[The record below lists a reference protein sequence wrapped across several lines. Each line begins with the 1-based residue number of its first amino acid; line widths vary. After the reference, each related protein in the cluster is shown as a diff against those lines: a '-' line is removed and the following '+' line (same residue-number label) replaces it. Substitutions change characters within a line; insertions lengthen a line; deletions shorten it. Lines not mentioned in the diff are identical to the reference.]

1 MKKLGMKK
9 LALILVL
16 VLALCLTGCAGKEA
30 KKQEGFAP
38 KLDTKADCTITVSG
52 HYENFEA
59 LETEFN
65 RFAEHYPNVN
75 LKYVYMDDY
84 KNNIAT
90 ALESSEAPDIFFNY
104 SSWGDAEYAQA
115 ENLADSALGIDLS
128 CIRQSLLYKDAA
140 GNVPTVPVYTTTY
153 GMLVNE
159 EIFEK
164 NKIAIPKTYD
174 ELIAACEALKA
185 VGYTSPIM
193 AYNNGS
199 EMLFPMFY
207 PYFCAQIQGKE
218 DVIRKMNNM
227 EEGAGEYMRSAL
239 ELAADFMSLGYIDL
253 ESCSQIANNY
263 EALILRFFEGD
274 VPMMMASGNT
284 VSGTEKREKKSEAF
298 TAHPFK
304 YSYHPVPSTKEGGY
318 FLNLVSIGFAVN
330 KNSQNLEMANEFM
343 RFLVTP
349 GEMNRMAQAKR
360 MVTPCTD
367 MSLDGVYA
375 AFGGMDASRVIN
387 ISELGLADT
396 PDAQVRKA
404 GWQVSNGTMTVDEAV
419 AAFGTLQ

>member
-9 LALILVL
+9 LALVLVL

-90 ALESSEAPDIFFNY
+90 ALESSEAPDIFFTY

-185 VGYTSPIM
+185 AGYASPIM

-218 DVIRKMNNM
+218 DVIQKMNNM

-239 ELAADFMSLGYIDL
+239 ELAADFMSRGYVDL

-263 EALILRFFEGD
+263 EAVILRFFEGD

-387 ISELGLADT
+387 MSELGLADT

-419 AAFGTLQ
+419 AAFGTIE

>member
-9 LALILVL
+9 LALVLVL

-65 RFAEHYPNVN
+65 RFAEYYPNVN

-90 ALESSEAPDIFFNY
+90 ALESSEAPDIFFTY

-115 ENLADSALGIDLS
+115 ENLADPATGIDLS
-128 CIRQSLLYKDAA
+128 CIRESLLYKDAA

-185 VGYTSPIM
+185 AGYASPIM

-239 ELAADFMSLGYIDL
+239 ELAADFMSRGYIDL

-274 VPMMMASGNT
+274 VPMMMATGNT

-387 ISELGLADT
+387 MSELGLADT

>member
-9 LALILVL
+9 LALVLVL

-65 RFAEHYPNVN
+65 RFAEYYPNVN
-75 LKYVYMDDY
+75 MKYVYMDDY

-90 ALESSEAPDIFFNY
+90 ALESSEAPDIFFTY
-104 SSWGDAEYAQA
+104 SSWGDAEYTQA
-115 ENLADSALGIDLS
+115 ENLADPATGIDLS
-128 CIRQSLLYKDAA
+128 CIRESLLYKDAA

-185 VGYTSPIM
+185 AGYASPIM

-239 ELAADFMSLGYIDL
+239 ELAADFMGRGYIDL

-263 EALILRFFEGD
+263 EAVILRFFEGD

>member
-9 LALILVL
+9 LALVLVL

-65 RFAEHYPNVN
+65 RFAEYYPNVN
-75 LKYVYMDDY
+75 MKYVYMDDY

-90 ALESSEAPDIFFNY
+90 ALESSEAPDIFFTY

-115 ENLADSALGIDLS
+115 ENLADAATGIDLS
-128 CIRQSLLYKDAA
+128 CIRESLLYKDAA

-174 ELIAACEALKA
+174 ELIATCEALKA
-185 VGYTSPIM
+185 AGYASPIM

-239 ELAADFMSLGYIDL
+239 ELAADFMSRGYIDL

-274 VPMMMASGNT
+274 VPMMMATGNT

-387 ISELGLADT
+387 MSELGLADT

-419 AAFGTLQ
+419 AAFGTIE